1 MERLDGA
8 RQLLRFDEFVVDPQA
23 RLLER
28 GGEPVPL
35 TPKVFAVLLVLL
47 EKPGQVVPKEELIRK
62 VWPDTIVTDANLTQS
77 ISTLRKALGESAHER
92 RYVVTVPGA
101 GYSFGA
107 RVETL
112 ETLETLEILEEAP
125 EAPKIPEA
133 PEAEPAPVPRR
144 ARRRFALLSAALIL
158 AAIVA
163 WLILDRNPSEPKE
176 EVSGTNGH
184 RVSVAVLGFRNL
196 SGRSDAQWLAQALPE
211 MLTTELAT
219 AKELRVIP
227 GENVARAHLA
237 GEDGDLDGDDLE
249 RAHEVLGSD
258 LIVVGSYLKLEGKGG
273 DRLRLDLRVLQAP
286 GGETLAS
293 LAELGTEPEL
303 FELVSRAGARLRGA
317 LGVSE
322 LPPRQ
327 ARAVRALLPASPQ
340 AARFYAQGLG
350 KLRSFDA
357 AGARVLLEEA
367 ARADPASAVI
377 RSSLSQSW
385 AALGHDADALED
397 ARRAVNLAR
406 SLPRTDRLA
415 IQARLHVAS
424 REWDQASEVYRSL
437 WTFYPD
443 DLEYGLQLAAALS
456 EAGRG
461 AEALATVAEMRRL
474 PEPARGDP
482 RIDLAEAIAAQRLGD
497 LATMQRAATA
507 AAGKA
512 RKTGADLVLAQ
523 ALVQQGEAQVRLGH
537 PEQGL
542 ALTRQAIGRFEAAG
556 DQMGVVAALT
566 LVGIG
571 LREQG
576 DLDGAE
582 ASYRRALGIAERLGN
597 LAGIALQRANLGVIY
612 HYRGDLRQARES
624 LALGR
629 SLYAQAGDRVLEART
644 LSFLGGVQWAQGDL
658 AEAQKAFEQSLE
670 MSRAT
675 GNRRD
680 QARALSALGMALAR
694 QGRLAQARQRFEQ
707 AFAILRSTGDSSLA
721 ATSLAGSANIL
732 QRQGALPVA
741 RQRLDQALA
750 AKRQARDRLGAAEV
764 LSSLAELDLAAGNL
778 AAAGPLIEELL
789 RSARTLGARALE
801 VKGLRRQGEL
811 QAAKGDLEAARRS
824 LYPALSASLQM
835 GEGPESADLRL
846 DLAGLALAQ
855 RRFDE
860 AERLARQAAAWY
872 GARGLAGFEGHAR
885 ALLAEALA
893 RRGRTGEAYEAA
905 ARARAGLTGPAGAE
919 DRELALRA
927 APHLARALA
936 GQGPQALQDLGR
948 AVEEARR
955 LGFVTAWRELQRA
968 GKDLKDTRDN
978 KD

>member
-1 MERLDGA
+1 MEGLDGA
-8 RQLLRFDEFVVDPQA
+8 RQLLRFDEFVVDPQG
-23 RLLER
+23 RLLQR
-28 GGEPVPL
+28 GGVPIPL

-47 EKPGQVVPKEELIRK
+47 EKPGQVVAKDELIRK
-62 VWPDTIVTDANLTQS
+62 VWHDTIVTEANLTQS

-101 GYSFGA
+101 GYSFAA
-107 RVETL
+107 RVEAL
-112 ETLETLEILEEAP
+112 EMAEEAP
-125 EAPKIPEA
+125 EAPQVPEV
-133 PEAEPAPVPRR
+133 PEAEPAVPAPSVPRR
-144 ARRRFALLSAALIL
+144 SRWRFALLAAALVL
-158 AAIVA
+158 AALAA
-163 WLILDRNPSEPKE
+163 WLILAHTPPEPKGA
-176 EVSGTNGH
+176 SGANGN
-184 RVSVAVLGFRNL
+184 RLSVAVLGFRNL
-196 SGRSDAQWLAQALPE
+196 SGRGDAQWLGQAIPE

-237 GEDGDLDGDDLE
+237 GEDGDLDADDLE

-258 LIVVGSYLKLEGKGG
+258 LIVVGTYLKLEGKGG
-273 DRLRLDLRVLQAP
+273 DRLRLDLRVLRAP

-303 FELVSRAGARLRGA
+303 FELVSRAGARLRGV

-327 ARAVRALLPASPQ
+327 AQAVRALLPASPE
-340 AARFYAQGLG
+340 AARLYAQGLG

-357 AGARVLLEEA
+357 AGARTLLEEA

-385 AALGHDADALED
+385 AALGHDAHALED
-397 ARRAVNLAR
+397 ARRAVSLAR
-406 SLPRTDRLA
+406 SLPRADRLA

-474 PEPARGDP
+474 PQPERGDP
-482 RIDLAEAIAAQRLGD
+482 RIDLAEAVAAQRLGD
-497 LATMQRAATA
+497 LATLQRAAA
-507 AAGKA
+507 AAAEKA

-597 LAGIALQRANLGVIY
+597 LTGIALQRANLGVIY

-629 SLYAQAGDRVLEART
+629 TLYAQVGDRVLEART
-644 LSFLGGVQWAQGDL
+644 LSFLGGVLWAQGDL
-658 AEAQKAFEQSLE
+658 AEAQKSFEQSLE

-721 ATSLAGSANIL
+721 ASSLAGSADIL
-732 QRQGALPVA
+732 LRQGALPAA

-750 AKRQARDRLGAAEV
+750 AKRQARDQLGATEI
-764 LSSLAELDLAAGNL
+764 LSSLAELDLAAGDL
-778 AAAGPLIEELL
+778 AAAGPLVAELL
-789 RSARTLGARALE
+789 RSARALGTRALE
-801 VKGLRRQGEL
+801 VKGLRRQGGL
-811 QAAKGDLEAARRS
+811 QAAAGDLPAARRS
-824 LYPALSASLQM
+824 LEQALSASLQM
-835 GEGPESADLRL
+835 GEGPESADLRI
-846 DLAGLALAQ
+846 DLAELALAQ
-855 RRFDE
+855 RRFEE

-872 GARGLAGFEGHAR
+872 GARGLAGFEGHAW

-905 ARARAGLTGPAGAE
+905 ERARAGLTGPAGAE
-919 DRELALRA
+919 DRELALQA
-927 APHLARALA
+927 APHLAHALA
-936 GQGPQALQDLGR
+936 GQGPQALQDLDR

-955 LGFVTAWRELQRA
+955 LGFVTAWRAARAMSAELAELQQP
-968 GKDLKDTRDN
+968 
-978 KD
+978 